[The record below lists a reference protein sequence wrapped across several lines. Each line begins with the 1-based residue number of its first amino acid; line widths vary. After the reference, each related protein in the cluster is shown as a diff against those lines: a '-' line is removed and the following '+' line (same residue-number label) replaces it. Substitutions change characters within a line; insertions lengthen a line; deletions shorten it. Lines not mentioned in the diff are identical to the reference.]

1 MQYPDIR
8 ENSVHP
14 YRHYL
19 EFGWIENRKPNSRVC
34 EETVMTQQYL
44 KQRSYVE
51 LELEKKF
58 LRRPRFGKE
67 NPLFSKNKQQWLNS
81 NTKNRALRSLVKNL
95 QKNIHLGETSRS
107 AYENYLRIASIT
119 LNALKPETIL
129 KTDCHN
135 ETNRFKTNI
144 PLIPFL
150 CQATKNVECLEISPE
165 VVAEA
170 RNFNQIPENC
180 RITVGSITE
189 SHFDAK
195 SMDLI
200 FDFSTIDH
208 LQESEV
214 SRALKEYSNICKK
227 NGVVVMCVWTAEKY
241 LYIESEIQ
249 SYFSKQELEKKL
261 VEYFS
266 ILFIKDIL
274 IIEDKTLILYVLE
287 PKES

>member
-1 MQYPDIR
+1 
-8 ENSVHP
+8 
-14 YRHYL
+14 
-19 EFGWIENRKPNSRVC
+19 
-34 EETVMTQQYL
+34 MTQQYL
-44 KQRSYVE
+44 NQRSYVE
-51 LELEKKF
+51 LELEKNF
-58 LRRPRFGKE
+58 LSRPRFAKKNRLFGK
-67 NPLFSKNKQQWLNS
+67 KKQKSFIS
-81 NTKNRALRSLVKNL
+81 NTEDRALRTLVKNL
-95 QKNIHLGETSRS
+95 QKNIHIRETVRDT
-107 AYENYLRIASIT
+107 YENYLRIASIT

-150 CQATKNVECLEISPE
+150 CQATKNLECLEISPE

-189 SHFDAK
+189 RHFDAK

-214 SRALKEYSNICKK
+214 SKALKEYSNICKK
-227 NGVVVMCVWTAEKY
+227 NGVVVMSVWTAEKY

-249 SYFSKQELEKKL
+249 SYFSKRELEKKL

-287 PKES
+287 PKESCT